1 MVACVEGRGWLCS
14 FLWSRLCFSSL
25 VRACASST
33 EIAPLALKKP
43 APVKVMLHEKICNE
57 DF

>member
-1 MVACVEGRGWLCS
+1 MVACVEGPGWLCS
-14 FLWSRLCFSSL
+14 FHGAASVFLPSCAR
-25 VRACASST
+25 ASST

-43 APVKVMLHEKICNE
+43 APVKVMLHVKICNE